1 MLGAPFGAHAAVSSA
16 TVRSAP
22 PVVTGIN
29 AVYLYVADLDRSI
42 AFYRDVLGIP
52 IERHQHDPH
61 WAEARFPSGVRFALH
76 VARPE
81 NVKGSGSVSI
91 DLQVDDIDE
100 AADGIREAGI
110 EVGEI
115 EREFWGSV
123 FTITDPDGYRID
135 MFQPP
140 RR

>member
-1 MLGAPFGAHAAVSSA
+1 MLSAPFGALAAVSSA

-29 AVYLYVADLDRSI
+29 AVFLYVADLDRSI

-52 IERHQHDPH
+52 LARHPHDPG
-61 WAEARFPSGVRFALH
+61 WAEATFPTGVRFALH
-76 VARPE
+76 AARPE
-81 NVKGSGSVSI
+81 NIKGSGSVSI
-91 DLQVDDIDE
+91 DLQVDDIDG
-100 AADGIREAGI
+100 AADRISEAGI

-135 MFQPP
+135 LFQPP